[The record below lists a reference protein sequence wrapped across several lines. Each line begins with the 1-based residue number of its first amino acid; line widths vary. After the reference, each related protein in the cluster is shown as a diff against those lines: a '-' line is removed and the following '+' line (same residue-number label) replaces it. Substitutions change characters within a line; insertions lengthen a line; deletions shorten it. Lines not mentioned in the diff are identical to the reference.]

1 VAGSVHRASYGFD
14 ATLDGRVLDVTPGS
28 AAADAGLAAGDRI
41 DIART
46 PVDARLPAATPL
58 DVDTSYGV

>member
-1 VAGSVHRASYGFD
+1 
-14 ATLDGRVLDVTPGS
+14 LDVTPGS